1 MPALVLL
8 FWLGSIN
15 NPVSSKVLFNDEKF
29 LTEYSDHQ
37 KMRERLENLV
47 VEQPELAGLTTLATT
62 TGGKAIHLLTIGAG
76 DTKNRPALA
85 IVGGVSGDHLL
96 GSELALQFAENLLA
110 MSQEIKIR
118 QLLDSVTFYVFPDMS
133 PDARS
138 QYFADLRYERSYND
152 NIVIRDRT
160 ADPDKPPF
168 IDLNGDGMIT
178 MMRIKDPAG
187 SWMKHPEDERVM
199 VKARSEKGERGEY
212 RLYREG
218 LRADRHG
225 RVHDDDVRGVVFDR
239 NFTFQYPAFQPGAGP
254 HAVSEIET
262 RAIADFLFDAKNV
275 YAVITFGDANNLSEP
290 LKYNETAASARIH
303 TGWKRND
310 IVINEMISQLYRK
323 HLNDAL
329 PEASQTGDG
338 DFFQWAYYHYGR
350 FSFSTPGWTV
360 PETETETPDVYKSK
374 ELRFLRWAESNETT
388 DVVVPWTEVVHPDFP
403 DQQVEVGGII
413 PFAMK
418 NPPYAMVADL
428 ARKHTDFILDVA
440 ALRPVIDIVRLEK
453 ETLGRDLHRVTAHIM
468 NKGSFPTASQTGEIL
483 RWKQKTVIRTTLDN
497 GQQMVSGRPVEVLGA
512 IDGRSAITRSW
523 LIHGRGNISIVV
535 GAESS
540 GFSEKIISL

>member
-1 MPALVLL
+1 MPALFL
-8 FWLGSIN
+8 FLWLGSTTK
-15 NPVSSKVLFNDEKF
+15 PVFSKVLLNDENT
-29 LTEYSDHQ
+29 LSEYPDHEQ
-37 KMRERLENLV
+37 MRQRLEKLAGA
-47 VEQPELAGLTTLATT
+47 QPELSRLTTLAQSA
-62 TGGKAIHLLTIGAG
+62 GGKPVHLLTIGAG
-76 DTKNRPALA
+76 DTQNRPALA

-96 GSELALQFAENLLA
+96 GSELALQFAEILLA
-110 MSQEIKIR
+110 KSGEAQIR

-138 QYFADLRYERSYND
+138 QYFADLRYERLYNN
-152 NIVIRDRT
+152 NIIIRDRT

-187 SWMKHPEDERVM
+187 SWITHPDDERVM

-225 RVHDDDVRGVVFDR
+225 RVHNDDVRGVVFDR

-254 HAVSEIET
+254 HAVSETET

-290 LKYNETAASARIH
+290 LTYNEQAASARIH

-310 IVINEMISQLYRK
+310 IAINEMISQLYRK
-323 HLNDAL
+323 HVGDDL
-329 PEASQTGDG
+329 PKASQAGNG
-338 DFFQWAYYHYGR
+338 DFSQWAYYHYGR
-350 FSFSTPGWTV
+350 FSFSTPGWTL
-360 PETETETPDVYKSK
+360 PETETDTPDPYNSK
-374 ELRFLRWAESNETT
+374 ELRFLRWAESNEIT
-388 DVVVPWTEVVHPDFP
+388 DVVVPWTEVAHPDFP
-403 DQQVEVGGII
+403 DQPVEVGGIF

-418 NPPYAMVADL
+418 NPPYEMVADL

-483 RWKQKTVIRTTLDN
+483 RWKQKTVIRTTLDD
-497 GQQMVSGRPVEVLGA
+497 GQQMVSGKPIEVLGA
-512 IDGRSAITRSW
+512 IEGRSAVTRSW
-523 LIHGRGNISIVV
+523 LIHGRGNVSIVV

-540 GFSEKIISL
+540 GFSEKNISL

>member
-1 MPALVLL
+1 MPALFL
-8 FWLGSIN
+8 FLWLGSTTK
-15 NPVSSKVLFNDEKF
+15 PVFSKVLLNDENT
-29 LTEYSDHQ
+29 LSEYPDHE
-37 KMRERLENLV
+37 KMRERLEKLAGA
-47 VEQPELAGLTTLATT
+47 QPELSRLTTLAQSA
-62 TGGKAIHLLTIGAG
+62 GGKPVHLLTIGAG
-76 DTKNRPALA
+76 DTQNRPALA

-96 GSELALQFAENLLA
+96 GSELALQFAEILLA
-110 MSQEIKIR
+110 KSGEAQIR

-138 QYFADLRYERSYND
+138 QYFADLQYERLYNN
-152 NIVIRDRT
+152 NIIIRDRT

-187 SWMKHPEDERVM
+187 SWITHPDDERVM

-254 HAVSEIET
+254 HAVSETET

-275 YAVITFGDANNLSEP
+275 YAVITLGDANNLSEP
-290 LKYNETAASARIH
+290 LKYNEQAASARIH

-310 IVINEMISQLYRK
+310 IAINEMISQLYRK
-323 HLNDAL
+323 HLGDDL
-329 PEASQTGDG
+329 PKASQAGNG

-350 FSFSTPGWTV
+350 FSFSTPGWTL
-360 PETETETPDVYKSK
+360 PETETDTPDPYNSK
-374 ELRFLRWAESNETT
+374 ELRFLRWAESNEIT
-388 DVVVPWTEVVHPDFP
+388 DVVVPWTEVAHPDFP
-403 DQQVEVGGII
+403 DQPVEIGGIV

-483 RWKQKTVIRTTLDN
+483 RWKQKTVIRTTLED
-497 GQQMVSGRPVEVLGA
+497 GQQMVSGKPVEVLGA
-512 IDGRSAITRSW
+512 IEGRSAVTRSW
-523 LIHGRGNISIVV
+523 LIHGRGNVRIVV

-540 GFSEKIISL
+540 GFSEKNISL